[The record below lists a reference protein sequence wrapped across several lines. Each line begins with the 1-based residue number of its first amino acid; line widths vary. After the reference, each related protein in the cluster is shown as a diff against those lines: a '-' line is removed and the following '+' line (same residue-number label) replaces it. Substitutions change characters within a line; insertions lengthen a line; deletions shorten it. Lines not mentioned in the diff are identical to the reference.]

1 MTAPP
6 QRSAPPSAARRIV
19 RGGRR
24 ALVALAVCLAAT
36 ADPALDKVEQTARL
50 RYDTPVVARV
60 QAWRAALGSL
70 QGQPEA
76 EQLRSTNDFFN
87 RQVQFLDDI
96 VVWQQKD
103 YWATPLEMLAKRAG
117 DCEDFVIAKYL
128 SLRQLGIADDK
139 LRLIYVRAR
148 IGGEYSSLTQAHMVL
163 GYYETPTSEPL
174 VLDNL
179 VGDIQPASRRTDLFP
194 VFSFNSS
201 GLWVGG
207 ASTASARPTE
217 RLSRWRDLLARL
229 RDEGFEQ

>member
-1 MTAPP
+1 M
-6 QRSAPPSAARRIV
+6 
-19 RGGRR
+19 
-24 ALVALAVCLAAT
+24 LCALAVAGCLAAM
-36 ADPALDKVEQTARL
+36 ADSQLDRVEQTARL
-50 RYDTPVVARV
+50 RYDTTVVARIH
-60 QAWRAALGSL
+60 QWRAALA
-70 QGQPEA
+70 QMQDKPEA
-76 EQLRSTNDFFN
+76 EQLREANDFFN
-87 RQVQFLDDI
+87 RQVQFLDDS

-103 YWATPLEMLAKRAG
+103 YWATPLETLAKRAG

-128 SLRQLGIADDK
+128 SLRQLGIADEK

-148 IGGEYSSLTQAHMVL
+148 IGGEHSSLTQAHMVL
-163 GYYETPTSEPL
+163 GYFDTPSSEPL

-207 ASTASARPTE
+207 ATTAAARPGE
-217 RLSRWRDLLARL
+217 RLSRWRDLIARL